1 MFSNFKKLR
10 YSYICNMKIRGFN
23 TEIFG
28 MIYFKIWTNDIWNKN
43 NILNDILRLLL
54 FAIHKGY
61 HCNETCI
68 FKLCEV
74 KKNYKQFREN

>member
-1 MFSNFKKLR
+1 
-10 YSYICNMKIRGFN
+10 MKIRGFN

-28 MIYFKIWTNDIWNKN
+28 IIYFKIWTNDIQNKN
-43 NILNDILRLLL
+43 NISNDILRLLL

-68 FKLCEV
+68 SILYEFKRAINNLG
-74 KKNYKQFREN
+74 KNKM